1 MLNSN
6 PLKFGSVSQYGN
18 TQTHSVYHM
27 QPTMREREGSTQSSK
42 DSLGYSCW
50 AVSYFQGN
58 LITSKIW
65 SQPNI
70 IAFQESIHR
79 LFNQRHIT
87 RVIDTKERKDNK
99 QASIRQQAQHLQYLI
114 LTTDPCS
121 QRYTNRALQSKKG
134 KRETLSTLT
143 SAHRQQRLLRET
155 TKSQSSPFSGLST
168 SL

>member
-1 MLNSN
+1 
-6 PLKFGSVSQYGN
+6 
-18 TQTHSVYHM
+18 M
-27 QPTMREREGSTQSSK
+27 QPTVRERKDSAQSSK
-42 DSLGYSCW
+42 DSLGNSCW
-50 AVSYFQGN
+50 AVSYYQGN
-58 LITSKIW
+58 PITSKIW

-70 IAFQESIHR
+70 ITFPESIHR

-99 QASIRQQAQHLQYLI
+99 QASVKQQAQRFSSYLI

-121 QRYTNRALQSKKG
+121 QRYADRALQSEKG
-134 KRETLSTLT
+134 KRETLGTLT
-143 SAHRQQRLLRET
+143 SAHRRRRLLRGM